1 MSMNSVMTDGRVW
14 IHVIVPVYNCE
25 TYIVEAVASV
35 LNQPYR
41 NVRIVLVD
49 DGSTDASPEICDRI
63 CKTQENI
70 TVIHKKNGGVSS
82 ARNAGIDYVLK
93 YAPEELSG
101 QYIAFLDADDAWEP
115 EFLDGK
121 SLEQLDEGFDLLGF
135 QSCTCNIG
143 MQKRGSI
150 RLLQEGVLSGGTKNV
165 WAHSSQSFAAM
176 LYSCKLLKKYNIRFQ
191 EGLKYSEDKI
201 FSLQCMYLA
210 DRIWQENRQMYLY
223 RTLGSSAM
231 GRRPFGIPY
240 YRPIIDAYL
249 EMDREMAQW
258 ATPERGVLMVGRI
271 CASRYIVYMLQEHFQ
286 QWRGKKEMDNLLREH
301 PGYVA
306 IVKREPPF
314 GYMPR
319 NPEFE
324 VYEASPVKYIWK
336 HRMLGIKLALRRC
349 AGRIIKRFFVK

>member
-1 MSMNSVMTDGRVW
+1 MLSDRGQRHNHIFRRLAHALLCFSIVLAVLAPCMTGAWEGPAFQDAVFHPDAAYVDGNVSLDLSCTYEGYMAVSVYAQNRLKCQVLKDETTYTYDIHSDGTPS
-14 IHVIVPVYNCE
+14 ILPLQSGSGIY
-25 TYIVEAVASV
+25 
-35 LNQPYR
+35 Q
-41 NVRIVLVD
+41 VRIL
-49 DGSTDASPEICDRI
+49 
-63 CKTQENI
+63 ENVQD
-70 TVIHKKNGGVSS
+70 T
-82 ARNAGIDYVLK
+82 K
-93 YAPEELSG
+93 Y
-101 QYIAFLDADDAWEP
+101 
-115 EFLDGK
+115 
-121 SLEQLDEGFDLLGF
+121 
-135 QSCTCNIG
+135 
-143 MQKRGSI
+143 
-150 RLLQEGVLSGGTKNV
+150 
-165 WAHSSQSFAAM
+165 AM
-176 LYSCKLLKKYNIRFQ
+176 LYSCDLLKRYNIRFR

-210 DRIWQENRQMYLY
+210 DRIYQENKIMYLY
-223 RTLGSSAM
+223 RTVASSAM
-231 GRRPFGIPY
+231 SRRPFGIPY

-286 QWRGKKEMDNLLREH
+286 QWRGKKEIDDLLRKNPE
-301 PGYVA
+301 YVA

-349 AGRIIKRFFVK
+349 AGRIIKRFL